1 MPVSLDTL
9 LGDWEKLLTVWA
21 GSGALTRAVR
31 EALLLKGEPE
41 PLKRLISQWGQG
53 DCSGLPPI
61 VLLPASSMP
70 GATGAYA
77 IGTGAIYLNQDW
89 LAKASA
95 AQAIAVL
102 TEELGHWLDSQI
114 RSTDTAG
121 DEGALL
127 ARLLMG
133 PELSPEE
140 ESSLRSE
147 DDRIQITLAS
157 GQVLLAE
164 ASTDSL
170 APTIQGLTLG
180 ATTLDPSQP
189 GGAYLSA
196 ALRFSD
202 NLSGLSVP
210 DSGSIRFRSTSSN
223 QTWSISFNGYDL
235 QGSTLA
241 GTLYASRKL
250 DPFVAAG
257 SWSLD
262 SIQLSDKAGN
272 SFSKFSSSSDWT
284 TFLSSSGITQ
294 TSFQIAYGPN
304 PAPGTGP
311 DSLPPSIQS
320 FSLDSTS
327 LDPSQPGGAF
337 LSVALRLSD
346 NLSGFNS
353 GYIRFR
359 SPSSGQIHTISLSL
373 DNLQGSTLAGTLYA
387 SRKLYPA
394 MTAGSW
400 ELDSI
405 LLGDKAGNSLYKSS
419 TFPDW
424 STFLSSSGITQTSFQ
439 VAYGP
444 NPAPG
449 PGPDSLAPTIQGFSL
464 VSSSLDPSQP
474 GGALLS
480 GRLSFKDDVSGFDRG
495 YVEFSSESG
504 QFINLFF
511 GYPVGGGHIISGTE
525 LSGVA
530 FASAQLNAT
539 ASAGMWRLSSV
550 WLSDKA
556 GNSLYKTSRNSSDW
570 NSFLSS
576 SGITQ
581 TSFQVAYGPNPA
593 PGTGP
598 DSLAPTIQGFSLDS
612 SSLDPSQPGG
622 AFLSGR
628 LSFKDNVSGFNMGYL
643 RFSSDS
649 GETTSLYFGYW
660 KQINIISGS
669 ELSGVAFASSQL
681 AATAAAGT
689 WRLTSIYLS
698 DKANNSLSIFS
709 SSSDWATFLS
719 TSGIT
724 QTSFEVVYGVPTTPV
739 ISLAVSPASVAEDGT
754 ANLIYTF
761 SRTGPTTSA
770 LTVNYTVGGTATL
783 GTDYTGIAVTPA
795 TKTVSFEAGAAT
807 AIVTVDPTADITIEP
822 DETVALTLAE
832 GAGYSIGITAAAS
845 GIIKGETYA
854 AGSISVN
861 GVNLGSTPRGYAL
874 KNRTSEHLPITN
886 AGVVAAA
893 AGGWSALAA
902 ASSGDGYD
910 LYWKHSN
917 STYAKWILNSSAALV
932 SGALLSTADFLQAE
946 TNLAID
952 LDGDGKTGFSF
963 SAAKTIG
970 AVQFGS
976 SQLGY
981 ALKNNNNP
989 LLAITNAGA
998 VATEAGGWSAL
1009 AAAAAGNGYELY
1021 WKNSNGTYAKWILNS
1036 SAALTSGFVISTA
1049 DFLQAESNLAI
1060 DLDGDGKT
1068 GFSFSAAKTIG
1079 AVQFG
1084 SSQLGYALKNN
1095 NNPLLA
1101 ITNAGAVATEAGGW
1115 SALAAAAAGN
1125 GYELYW
1131 KNSNGTYAKWILN
1144 SSAALTSGFVIST
1157 ADFLQA
1163 ESNLAIDLDGD
1174 GKTGFSFSAAKT
1186 IGAVQFG
1193 SSQLGYAL
1201 KNNNNPLL
1209 AITNAGAVAT
1219 EAGGWSALAAAAAG
1233 NGYELY
1239 WKNSNG
1245 TYAKWILNSSAALT
1259 SGFVISTA
1267 DFLQAES
1274 NLAIDLDG
1282 DGKTG
1287 FSFSAAKTIGAVQ
1300 FGSSQLGYALKN
1312 NNNPL
1317 LAITNAG
1324 AVATEAGGWSA
1335 LAAAAAGNGYEL
1347 YWKNSNGTYAKWILN
1362 SSAALTSGFV
1372 ISTADFLQAESNLA
1386 ADLDADGIIGLTF
1399 TPSPSSTSTIYSG
1412 SFTTPNEVDSYSVD
1426 VAPGQSFLHQSPH
1439 QASRAYTHG
1448 SIYLMPAAAC

>member
-1 MPVSLDTL
+1 
-9 LGDWEKLLTVWA
+9 
-21 GSGALTRAVR
+21 
-31 EALLLKGEPE
+31 
-41 PLKRLISQWGQG
+41 
-53 DCSGLPPI
+53 
-61 VLLPASSMP
+61 
-70 GATGAYA
+70 
-77 IGTGAIYLNQDW
+77 
-89 LAKASA
+89 
-95 AQAIAVL
+95 
-102 TEELGHWLDSQI
+102 
-114 RSTDTAG
+114 
-121 DEGALL
+121 
-127 ARLLMG
+127 
-133 PELSPEE
+133 
-140 ESSLRSE
+140 
-147 DDRIQITLAS
+147 
-157 GQVLLAE
+157 
-164 ASTDSL
+164 
-170 APTIQGLTLG
+170 
-180 ATTLDPSQP
+180 
-189 GGAYLSA
+189 
-196 ALRFSD
+196 
-202 NLSGLSVP
+202 
-210 DSGSIRFRSTSSN
+210 
-223 QTWSISFNGYDL
+223 
-235 QGSTLA
+235 
-241 GTLYASRKL
+241 
-250 DPFVAAG
+250 
-257 SWSLD
+257 
-262 SIQLSDKAGN
+262 
-272 SFSKFSSSSDWT
+272 
-284 TFLSSSGITQ
+284 
-294 TSFQIAYGPN
+294 
-304 PAPGTGP
+304 
-311 DSLPPSIQS
+311 
-320 FSLDSTS
+320 
-327 LDPSQPGGAF
+327 
-337 LSVALRLSD
+337 
-346 NLSGFNS
+346 
-353 GYIRFR
+353 
-359 SPSSGQIHTISLSL
+359 
-373 DNLQGSTLAGTLYA
+373 
-387 SRKLYPA
+387 
-394 MTAGSW
+394 
-400 ELDSI
+400 
-405 LLGDKAGNSLYKSS
+405 
-419 TFPDW
+419 
-424 STFLSSSGITQTSFQ
+424 
-439 VAYGP
+439 
-444 NPAPG
+444 
-449 PGPDSLAPTIQGFSL
+449 
-464 VSSSLDPSQP
+464 
-474 GGALLS
+474 
-480 GRLSFKDDVSGFDRG
+480 LSFKDDVSGFDRG
-495 YVEFSSESG
+495 YVEFSSDSG
-504 QFINLFF
+504 QSISLFF
-511 GYPVGGGHIISGTE
+511 GYPAGGGDIISGTE

-556 GNSLYKTSRNSSDW
+556 GNSLSKTSRNSSDW

-581 TSFQVAYGPNPA
+581 TSFLVAYGPNPA

-598 DSLAPTIQGFSLDS
+598 DSLAPTIQDFSLDS

-698 DKANNSLSIFS
+698 DKANNSLSISS

-724 QTSFEVVYGVPTTPV
+724 QTSFEVVYGVPNTPV

-783 GTDYTGIAVTPA
+783 GTDYTGFPDTPA
-795 TKTVSFEAGAAT
+795 TKTVSFAAGAAT
-807 AIVTVDPTADITIEP
+807 AIVTVDAEADTTVES

-832 GAGYSIGITAAAS
+832 GAGYNIGTTASVS
-845 GIIKGETYA
+845 GIIKGETYT

-874 KNRTSEHLPITN
+874 KISTSAPLFITN

-893 AGGWSALAA
+893 AGGWRALAA
-902 ASSGDGYD
+902 ASSGSGYD

-917 STYAKWILNSSAALV
+917 GTYAKWILNSSAALT
-932 SGALLSTADFLQAE
+932 SGFVISTADFLQAE

-963 SAAKTIG
+963 SATKTVGTVQFGSTQLGYALINGSNPLLAITNAGAVATEAGGWSALAAAAAGNGYELYWKNSNGTYAKWILNSSAALTRGFVISTADFLQAETNLATDLDGDGKTGFSFSAVKTIG
-970 AVQFGS
+970 TVQFGS

-1021 WKNSNGTYAKWILNS
+1021 WKNSSGTYAKWILNS

-1049 DFLQAESNLAI
+1049 DFLQAETNLAT

-1068 GFSFSAAKTIG
+1068 GFSFSAAKTIA

-1084 SSQLGYALKNN
+1084 SSQLGYALKNG
-1095 NNPLLA
+1095 NNPLLSV
-1101 ITNAGAVATEAGGW
+1101 TNAGAVATEAGGW
-1115 SALAAAAAGN
+1115 SALAAAAAGD

-1163 ESNLAIDLDGD
+1163 ETNLAIDLDGD

-1186 IGAVQFG
+1186 IGTVQFG

-1201 KNNNNPLL
+1201 KNSNNPLL

-1239 WKNSNG
+1239 WKNNNG

-1259 SGFVISTA
+1259 RGFVISTA

-1274 NLAIDLDG
+1274 NLA
-1282 DGKTG
+1282 T
-1287 FSFSAAKTIGAVQ
+1287 
-1300 FGSSQLGYALKN
+1300 
-1312 NNNPL
+1312 
-1317 LAITNAG
+1317 
-1324 AVATEAGGWSA
+1324 
-1335 LAAAAAGNGYEL
+1335 
-1347 YWKNSNGTYAKWILN
+1347 
-1362 SSAALTSGFV
+1362 
-1372 ISTADFLQAESNLA
+1372 
-1386 ADLDADGIIGLTF
+1386 DLDADGIIGLTF

-1426 VAPGQSFLHQSPH
+1426 VAPRTIISASITTPSQQSLYPRINLFDASSSLLKGPLTYAKDFADLGMFDLITGKATLKVDTQTGFLGDYELNLSFINREAVKNEVVSLTNAQRLQAGLNPLTRNLLLESAAQAHVADMDASNRYLAHTGSNGSDPVTRIAATGYKGGWIDLGNGQLRTISSEN
-1439 QASRAYTHG
+1439 
-1448 SIYLMPAAAC
+1448 AAAGQKTPAEVVDAWMNSPGHRAAILDPYTKEIGIGFEFDNEVGDITAQGYKAGTTYWVQNFGYPWQTGMQVWF

>member
-9 LGDWEKLLTVWA
+9 LGDWKKLLTVWA

-41 PLKRLISQWGQG
+41 PLKRLVSQWGQG

-77 IGTGAIYLNQDW
+77 IGTGTIYLNQDW

-127 ARLLMG
+127 SRLLMG

-250 DPFVAAG
+250 DPFAAAG

-327 LDPSQPGGAF
+327 LDPSQPGGAY
-337 LSVALRLSD
+337 LSAALRVSD
-346 NLSGFNS
+346 NVSGFNRGS
-353 GYIRFR
+353 IRFR
-359 SPSSGQIHTISLSL
+359 SPSSGHFHDISLSL

-387 SRKLYPA
+387 SGKLAPA
-394 MTAGSW
+394 MRAGSW

-405 LLGDKAGNSLYKSS
+405 LLGDKAGNSLYKAS

-424 STFLSSSGITQTSFQ
+424 RTFLSSSGITQTSFQ

-480 GRLSFKDDVSGFDRG
+480 GRLSFKDNVSGFDRG

-570 NSFLSS
+570 NSFLSF

-622 AFLSGR
+622 ARLSGR
-628 LSFKDNVSGFNMGYL
+628 LSFKDNVSGLHSGYL

-649 GETTSLYFGYW
+649 GETTSLYFGFW
-660 KQINIISGS
+660 GPINMISGS
-669 ELSGVAFASSQL
+669 ELNGVAFASSQL

-689 WRLTSIYLS
+689 WRLTSIHLN
-698 DKANNSLSIFS
+698 DRANNSFTISYS
-709 SSSDWATFLS
+709 PSDYWTTFLS
-719 TSGIT
+719 SSGIT
-724 QTSFEVVYGVPTTPV
+724 QTSFDVVYGGVPTTPV

-783 GTDYTGIAVTPA
+783 GTDYTGFPDTPA
-795 TKTVSFEAGAAT
+795 TKTVSFAAGAAT
-807 AIVTVDPTADITIEP
+807 AIVTVDAEADTTVEW

-832 GAGYSIGITAAAS
+832 GAGYNIGTTASVS
-845 GIIKGETYA
+845 GIIKGETYT

-874 KNRTSEHLPITN
+874 KISTSAPLFITN

-893 AGGWSALAA
+893 AGGWRALAA
-902 ASSGDGYD
+902 ASSGSGYD

-917 STYAKWILNSSAALV
+917 GTYAKWILNSSAALT
-932 SGALLSTADFLQAE
+932 SGFVISTADFLQAE

-970 AVQFGS
+970 TVQFGS

-981 ALKNNNNP
+981 ALKNSNNP

-1036 SAALTSGFVISTA
+1036 SAALTRGFVISTA
-1049 DFLQAESNLAI
+1049 DFLQAESNLA
-1060 DLDGDGKT
+1060 T
-1068 GFSFSAAKTIG
+1068 
-1079 AVQFG
+1079 
-1084 SSQLGYALKNN
+1084 
-1095 NNPLLA
+1095 
-1101 ITNAGAVATEAGGW
+1101 
-1115 SALAAAAAGN
+1115 
-1125 GYELYW
+1125 
-1131 KNSNGTYAKWILN
+1131 
-1144 SSAALTSGFVIST
+1144 
-1157 ADFLQA
+1157 
-1163 ESNLAIDLDGD
+1163 
-1174 GKTGFSFSAAKT
+1174 
-1186 IGAVQFG
+1186 
-1193 SSQLGYAL
+1193 
-1201 KNNNNPLL
+1201 
-1209 AITNAGAVAT
+1209 
-1219 EAGGWSALAAAAAG
+1219 
-1233 NGYELY
+1233 
-1239 WKNSNG
+1239 
-1245 TYAKWILNSSAALT
+1245 
-1259 SGFVISTA
+1259 
-1267 DFLQAES
+1267 
-1274 NLAIDLDG
+1274 
-1282 DGKTG
+1282 
-1287 FSFSAAKTIGAVQ
+1287 
-1300 FGSSQLGYALKN
+1300 
-1312 NNNPL
+1312 
-1317 LAITNAG
+1317 
-1324 AVATEAGGWSA
+1324 
-1335 LAAAAAGNGYEL
+1335 
-1347 YWKNSNGTYAKWILN
+1347 
-1362 SSAALTSGFV
+1362 
-1372 ISTADFLQAESNLA
+1372 
-1386 ADLDADGIIGLTF
+1386 DLDADGIIGLTF

-1426 VAPGQSFLHQSPH
+1426 VAPRTIISASITTPSQQSLYPRINLFDASSSLLKGPLTYAKDFADLGMFDLITGKATLKVDTQTGFLGDYELNLSFINREAVKNEVVSLTNAQRLQAGLNPLTRNLLLESAAQAHVADMDASNRYLAHTGSNGSDPVTRIAATGYKGGWIDLGNGQLRTISSEN
-1439 QASRAYTHG
+1439 
-1448 SIYLMPAAAC
+1448 AAAGQKTPAEVVDAWMNSPGHRAAILDPYTKEIGIGFEFDNEVGDITAQSYKAGTTYWVQNFGYPWQTGMQVWF